1 MSWSCCK
8 GGHSTGLTVTA
19 TPFVRVRQ
27 FSLVPA
33 WRVYGAAC
41 GGSRLCVKLT
51 SDGRRDENNIT
62 SSFSLVGDS
71 WYMCAVWT
79 FVCMRVPHLT
89 PVSDCTK
96 HSCQHFKTSRFQ
108 SLLLSNPSFSDRSL
122 FICKKNTNSEV
133 VSHKETFPYKD
144 IDLKTSWWPTWCGL
158 SAH

>member
-108 SLLLSNPSFSDRSL
+108 SLLLSNPSFSDPSIKVNLYWATSYSL
-122 FICKKNTNSEV
+122 QSASSFCLKWSLP
-133 VSHKETFPYKD
+133 SKENRR
-144 IDLKTSWWPTWCGL
+144 
-158 SAH
+158 